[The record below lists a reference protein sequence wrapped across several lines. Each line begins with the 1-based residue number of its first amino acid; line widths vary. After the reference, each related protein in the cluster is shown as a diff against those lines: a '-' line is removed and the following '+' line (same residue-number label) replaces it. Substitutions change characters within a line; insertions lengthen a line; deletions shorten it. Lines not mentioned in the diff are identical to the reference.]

1 MEMKLPVKMGMETM
15 SDYGNGMGM
24 RKKSWEWEGMGIKML
39 IPHTSDANVNL
50 TLGELS
56 AKYHR
61 HSMSSRV
68 CETVRCP
75 SLCLC

>member
-1 MEMKLPVKMGMETM
+1 MGMEMKLPVKMGMETM

-56 AKYHR
+56 AKYQQKHR
-61 HSMSSRV
+61 WRDMGLQDRS
-68 CETVRCP
+68 
-75 SLCLC
+75 CLVM